1 VSGIAAPKGQIS
13 ISEINPPNIDLSNL
27 SDLEGTLELLQ
38 QAGLL

>member
-1 VSGIAAPKGQIS
+1 VSGIAAPKEQIP
-13 ISEINPPNIDLSNL
+13 IAQINPPNIDLSNL